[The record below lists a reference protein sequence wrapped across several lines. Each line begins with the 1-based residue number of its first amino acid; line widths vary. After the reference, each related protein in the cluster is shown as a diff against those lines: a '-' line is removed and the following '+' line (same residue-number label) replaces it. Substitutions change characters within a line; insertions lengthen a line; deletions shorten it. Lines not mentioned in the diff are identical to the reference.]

1 MMIGFVQ
8 MVLLIRSQSNI
19 VAVAIGR
26 TLEKSALAM
35 SSSVVKQRLWSDNQQ
50 FMTCLDGNCQGIKI
64 PGNSYHQAL
73 L

>member
-26 TLEKSALAM
+26 TLDMSALAM
-35 SSSVVKQRLWSDNQQ
+35 S
-50 FMTCLDGNCQGIKI
+50 I
-64 PGNSYHQAL
+64 
-73 L
+73 